1 MFDKLARSFSLAR
14 SSWDV
19 LRTDKKLLIF
29 PILSGICCLV
39 VVASFM
45 TPFIA
50 LLVIQQKQPD
60 EIPEWVY
67 GVTTFAFYFCNY
79 FVIIFFNSALTSC
92 ALARFEGR
100 EPTLGG
106 GLAAAWVRLPQI
118 LAWALVSATVG
129 MLLKMIENAHEQVG
143 KFISAIL
150 GTAWSVVTFFV
161 IPVLVVEQVG
171 PIAAVQRSIGIL
183 KRTWG
188 EALVGN
194 FGIGL
199 VMFLL
204 AIPIV
209 LVLLVGFFMCT
220 AGPALLP
227 VGVLLIILALVGFV
241 GLAAVSSAMN
251 NIFVAALYR
260 YAVQGQVAAGFDAGT
275 FRQAFEPKKA

>member
-1 MFDKLARSFSLAR
+1 MFDKIKRSFNLAR

-29 PILSGICCLV
+29 PILSGICCLI
-39 VVASFM
+39 VVASFV

-50 LLVIQQKQPD
+50 LLVVQQKQPE
-60 EIPEWVY
+60 EIPQWVY
-67 GVTTFAFYFCNY
+67 AVATFAFYFCNY
-79 FVIIFFNSALTSC
+79 FVIVFFNSALTSC
-92 ALARFEGR
+92 ALARFEGQ

-106 GLAAAWVRLPQI
+106 GLHAAWVRLPQI
-118 LAWALVSATVG
+118 LAWALVAATVG

-150 GTAWSVVTFFV
+150 GTAWSVITFFV
-161 IPVLVVEQVG
+161 VPVLVVEQVG

-199 VMFLL
+199 VMFVL
-204 AIPIV
+204 AIPIF
-209 LVLLVGFFMCT
+209 LLLLVGGVLC
-220 AGPALLP
+220 ASGPALLP
-227 VGVLLIILALVGFV
+227 VGVLLVVLALVGFV

-260 YAVQGQVAAGFDAGT
+260 YAAQGQVAAGFDPAT
-275 FRQAFEPKKA
+275 FRGAFGPKTA